1 MDLFATEHTNAKA
14 LSPVKVCALALF
26 FLSGMLLVASLLMQ
40 PVPQFGSGETTAPK
54 AAKLVP

>member
-1 MDLFATEHTNAKA
+1 MDLFAAERANAKA

-26 FLSGMLLVASLLMQ
+26 FLSGMLLVASLLTQ
-40 PVPQFGSGETTAPK
+40 PAPQLGSGETTAPK